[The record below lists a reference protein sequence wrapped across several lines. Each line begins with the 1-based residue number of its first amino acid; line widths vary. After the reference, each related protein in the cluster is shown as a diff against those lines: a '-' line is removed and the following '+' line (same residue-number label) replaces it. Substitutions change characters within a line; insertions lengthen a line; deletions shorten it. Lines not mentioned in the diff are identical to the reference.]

1 MNVEAAGWG
10 FDIETPQT
18 YVSSR
23 PQWGK
28 LLHASQAGR
37 GPKISHDDHA
47 QFELHAL
54 PLLLLS
60 QGVGVR
66 ISES

>member
-1 MNVEAAGWG
+1 MK
-10 FDIETPQT
+10 TPQT
-18 YVSSR
+18 YVLSR

-37 GPKISHDDHA
+37 GPKISYDDDA
-47 QFELHAL
+47 QHELHAL
-54 PLLLLS
+54 LLLLS

-66 ISES
+66 IGES

>member
-1 MNVEAAGWG
+1 MEVTGSS
-10 FDIETPQT
+10 FDIEAPQT

-28 LLHASQAGR
+28 LLQASDAGR
-37 GPKISHDDHA
+37 GQTISNDDDA

-54 PLLLLS
+54 PLLLL

-66 ISES
+66 IGES